1 MIMPYPKIEE
11 DSWNQKRSLEFHNNI
26 KDIKKYYEFAYEK
39 KQMLA
44 IKLILPYLNI
54 IRESRN
60 KEKEENIKKIQLK
73 ITEIYKFFRIYNKME
88 NAYEEFERDKKK
100 LWEKIEKEFK
110 GELTKKEWLEGYEDN
125 IYYNTKI
132 NIKNLNKELN
142 INKDFI
148 LTWKNFLIE
157 KNLINESNKSSKIKQ
172 EYIKNLN
179 DNNIIYLEDVNYMIH
194 VINFFNYFSTKKRES
209 VKQSLGYLDQN
220 ICYICNSF
228 FKPSRKYQITCG
240 SKSCQQE
247 HKNRTKRD
255 NRKQAKIKDKNKNG
269 T

>member
-1 MIMPYPKIEE
+1 MDKFNPIKIDQKKYYKSSNIGKLENNWLNYYIKKKMIMPYPKIEE

-88 NAYEEFERDKKK
+88 NVYEEFERDKKK

-132 NIKNLNKELN
+132 KIKNLNKELN

-157 KNLINESNKSSKIKQ
+157 KNLINESNKSSKIKR
-172 EYIKNLN
+172 EYIKN
-179 DNNIIYLEDVNYMIH
+179 
-194 VINFFNYFSTKKRES
+194 
-209 VKQSLGYLDQN
+209 
-220 ICYICNSF
+220 
-228 FKPSRKYQITCG
+228 
-240 SKSCQQE
+240 
-247 HKNRTKRD
+247 
-255 NRKQAKIKDKNKNG
+255 
-269 T
+269 

>member
-88 NAYEEFERDKKK
+88 NVYEEFERDKKK

-110 GELTKKEWLEGYEDN
+110 GELTKKEWLEGYENN

-157 KNLINESNKSSKIKQ
+157 KNLINESNKSSKIKR
-172 EYIKNLN
+172 EYIKN
-179 DNNIIYLEDVNYMIH
+179 
-194 VINFFNYFSTKKRES
+194 
-209 VKQSLGYLDQN
+209 
-220 ICYICNSF
+220 
-228 FKPSRKYQITCG
+228 
-240 SKSCQQE
+240 
-247 HKNRTKRD
+247 
-255 NRKQAKIKDKNKNG
+255 
-269 T
+269 